1 MEKITEKEFI
11 KAVKSMEGRQVEIL
25 LNGAI
30 RVKKIIDK
38 LKCFV
43 KKNLIVLTET
53 KTKEFVMIDMN
64 EVYTTKL
71 DKEQNIIQLSIDTMD
86 EDTIITIKG

>member
-30 RVKKIIDK
+30 RAKKIIDK

-71 DKEQNIIQLSIDTMD
+71 DKEKNIIQLSIDTMD